1 MMPIMKTL
9 INAELKEAFF
19 TPRVII
25 PGGVPTAG
33 DNFKITCVLQN
44 EVVNR
49 LTETAVVSLN
59 FVNSPGGRTECPP
72 QNESTY
78 IIQQSFDP
86 GRTSDAGIYHC
97 LATVKLTKPLVFQ
110 VGTSR
115 HLRIQSNVQ

>member
-1 MMPIMKTL
+1 MIVTKTL

-44 EVVNR
+44 EVVDR
-49 LTETAVVSLN
+49 LTETATVLLN
-59 FVNSPGGRTECPP
+59 FVNPPGGRAERPP
-72 QNESTY
+72 QNESAY
-78 IIQQSFDP
+78 ILQQSFDP
-86 GRTSDAGIYHC
+86 GRTSDAGIYRC
-97 LATVKLTKPLVFQ
+97 LATVILTKLLVFQ